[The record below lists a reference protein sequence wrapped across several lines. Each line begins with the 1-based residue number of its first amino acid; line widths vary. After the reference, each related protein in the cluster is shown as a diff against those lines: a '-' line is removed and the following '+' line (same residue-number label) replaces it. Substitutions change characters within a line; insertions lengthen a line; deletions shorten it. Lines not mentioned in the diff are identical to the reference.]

1 MSTDWGTALLAFLG
15 GAVGAALSYLA
26 VVRGDALRET
36 AARREEWGRRFTA
49 ALDDLGDDSARRRLL
64 GQTLLEELSGSPL
77 ATDEERRLA
86 VEVLTQAAATTP
98 DGHDLRAL
106 DDHQVQALTV
116 VRADDVPRA
125 GARPDAVGGTGLVV
139 VSAEQV
145 AAARAVLRLEPS
157 VGSAVVRAVAA
168 AE

>member
-1 MSTDWGTALLAFLG
+1 MSTAWGTALLAFLG
-15 GAVGAALSYLA
+15 GALGAALSYLA

-86 VEVLTQAAATTP
+86 VEVLTLAAATAA
-98 DGHDLRAL
+98 DGQDLRAL
-106 DDHQVQALTV
+106 TDAELRAVTV
-116 VRADDVPRA
+116 VPSAVPVRA
-125 GARPDAVGGTGLVV
+125 GARPEDEPAVVA
-139 VSAEQV
+139 VSTEQV
-145 AAARAVLRLEPS
+145 AAARAVLRLAPD
-157 VGSAVVRAVAA
+157 SAPPVVRRVAA
-168 AE
+168 G